1 MINENILWRL
11 SNETDQQRIDLL
23 TETLRKISLELIAA
37 GSVEPQPW
45 HSSNEK
51 NTFPILKRMGE
62 VGMDTIAEVMF

>member
-1 MINENILWRL
+1 MKM
-11 SNETDQQRIDLL
+11 TDQERIKLL

-51 NTFPILKRMGE
+51 SAFPIFKRMGE
-62 VGMDTIAEVMF
+62 EGMNAIAEVMF